1 MISRSVIDRTLH
13 VIAEAGLVEKITD
26 GVRRDRRGRPTNSD
40 MIRLF
45 LLGMF
50 LAVQDNRAATIQSVY
65 ETLTEELTIDDQIGL
80 GVRNGKAGPGEK
92 TQITL
97 SDLQNVAKLFDRRL
111 EYGDVTAPHLDD
123 QERARRREVVA
134 SLADAVC
141 DVFTVGFDSTTYAI
155 DATNVWSW
163 VRSTRSAVTAE
174 ADADCDPDSE
184 GDPTSSTARPKKKTD
199 AGWGK
204 KTAKNGKEEAFFGY
218 HEHTMVL
225 VPHGKNDP
233 QVPPP
238 LIARYTLSHPSADL
252 AAVTLDLI
260 DRDVDVTRVIAD
272 RHYSYKKSETWRDEL
287 ASRGIDQILDL
298 RSDEQGWYDLDG
310 IRFAASVPHCPDAP
324 DALGTIEIPG
334 PDTPATEMTRF
345 RKRIKLRRQYAA
357 KLNRVIDPVSGKAQW
372 ICPARY
378 GTVGCPLV
386 EGTVEAAGE
395 LMTRDGT
402 SIPIIQNPPDL
413 SDPTCPPI
421 CRQPTAVID
430 PGPLRK
436 HIQPLYYGSDEWI
449 QEYAKRTYV
458 EGSYGNRKN
467 TETENYR
474 RGYHRAGGIGRSMI
488 YSLAA
493 VVSYNMRMLRNW
505 HQRTGL
511 GDPDNPLLTVDHQIY
526 GYKPITAEE
535 YQRELRAA

>member
-13 VIAEAGLVEKITD
+13 VIAEADLVQKIAD
-26 GVRRDRRGRPTNSD
+26 DAHRNRKGRPTNKD

-45 LLGMF
+45 LVGMF

-65 ETLTEELTIDDQIGL
+65 ETLTQQLTIDDQIRL
-80 GVRNGKAGPGEK
+80 GVRNPQAGPDEK
-92 TQITL
+92 AQITL
-97 SDLQNVAKLFDRRL
+97 AALQNVAKLFDRRL
-111 EYGDVTAPHLDD
+111 EYGEITAPDLDD
-123 QERARRREVVA
+123 EERARRREVVA

-141 DVFTVGFDSTTYAI
+141 AVFTAGFDSTTYAI

-163 VRSTRSAVTAE
+163 VRSTRTGGADQPDTE
-174 ADADCDPDSE
+174 ADPDTDEE
-184 GDPTSSTARPKKKTD
+184 GTASGTRPKKKTD

-225 VPHGKNDP
+225 VPHGKNDE

-260 DRDVDVTRVIAD
+260 DRAVNVTRVIVD

-287 ASRGIDQILDL
+287 ASRGIDQLLDL
-298 RSDEQGWYDLDG
+298 RADEQGWYDLDG
-310 IRFAASVPHCPDAP
+310 VRFAASVPHCPAAP
-324 DALGTIEIPG
+324 DVLGTIEIPG
-334 PDTPATEMTRF
+334 PDAAPEEMNRF
-345 RKRIKLRRQYAA
+345 RKRIELRRRYAA
-357 KLNRVIDPVSGKAQW
+357 KLNQVIDPVSGKAQW
-372 ICPARY
+372 VCPARY

-395 LMTRDGT
+395 LMTQDGT
-402 SIPIIQNPPDL
+402 SIPIIQNPPDPT
-413 SDPTCPPI
+413 DPTCPPI
-421 CRQPTAVID
+421 CRQPTVVIE

-449 QEYAKRTYV
+449 REYAKRTYV

-467 TETENYR
+467 SETENYR

-488 YSLAA
+488 YSIAA

-505 HQRTGL
+505 HERTGL
-511 GDPDNPLLTVDHQIY
+511 GEPDNPLLAPDDQIY
-526 GYKPITAEE
+526 GYRPITAEE
-535 YQRELRAA
+535 VQRELRAA